1 MNVCVEAPAKINL
14 SLDVTGRLGNGYH
27 TVKMVMQ
34 AVSLTDT
41 VEIAPAQQLSVR
53 VEGADL
59 EVDEHNTAWKAVLL
73 YSEKIGVEP
82 HFAVTLHKR
91 IPMQAGMAGGSAD
104 AAGVLVGLNA
114 LFDNRLSQK
123 ELCALGAAIGADV
136 PFCIIGGTMLATGIG
151 TDLEAIT
158 PLCDCYIVA
167 AKPFCG
173 VSTAKAY
180 AAIDTLPYPQQTHT
194 DTVLAALETA
204 DVTAIGRAMYNRF
217 AEVLEIPEV
226 EALVGALKANG
237 AVGACMTGSGS
248 AVIGLFADEDAANA
262 CVRKIAPQC
271 ETAVV
276 CRPWQG
282 GPKIV

>member
-1 MNVCVEAPAKINL
+1 MNVRVEAPAKINL
-14 SLDVTGRLGNGYH
+14 SLDVTGRLPNGYH

-34 AVSLTDT
+34 TVSLTDT
-41 VEIAPAQQLSVR
+41 VEITPAEQLSVR

-59 EVDEHNTAWKAVLL
+59 TVDEHNTAWKAVLL
-73 YSEKIGVEP
+73 YSKKIGVLP

-104 AAGVLVGLNA
+104 AAGVLVGMNA
-114 LFDNRLSQK
+114 LFDNRLSQE
-123 ELCALGAAIGADV
+123 ELCALGAQIGADV
-136 PFCIIGGTMLATGIG
+136 PFCIMGGTMLATGIG
-151 TDLEAIT
+151 TDLETVT
-158 PLCDCYIVA
+158 PLASCYIVA

-173 VSTAKAY
+173 VSTAAAY
-180 AAIDTLPYPQQTHT
+180 AAIDTLPYPEETHS
-194 DTVLAALETA
+194 DGVLAALKAA
-204 DVTAIGRAMYNRF
+204 DIAQIGNAMHNRF
-217 AEVLEIPEV
+217 AEVLDIPEV
-226 EALVGALKANG
+226 QTLVNALKEHG

-248 AVIGLFADEDAANA
+248 AVIGLFTEENTANA
-262 CVRKIAPQC
+262 CVQAITAQC